1 MIISGGENVYP
12 TEVESVLAAC
22 PEIEEACVFGGPDA
36 RWGEKVVAA
45 VVVKAGCRITRDQV
59 MALFEGRIAR
69 YKHPREVRFLDR
81 LPRTALGKV
90 RKEDVR
96 AAVLGGQ

>member
-1 MIISGGENVYP
+1 
-12 TEVESVLAAC
+12 
-22 PEIEEACVFGGPDA
+22 
-36 RWGEKVVAA
+36 
-45 VVVKAGCRITRDQV
+45 

-69 YKHPREVRFLDR
+69 YKHPRDVRFLER

-96 AAVLGGQ
+96 AAVLGGR